1 MKKLF
6 LLAIAST
13 GLFVACT
20 PENNPLVLS
29 DQEAAQS
36 LAYSIAEDRNGV
48 LAQFS
53 DAINYVDSTG
63 VCAFSGDSSIHKKSK
78 DGASSIFDYNLNY
91 IFNRTCNGDNPA
103 NFTLTA
109 DGSGFYDA
117 SKMSATDNVGL
128 QLSIAGLSDA
138 ADFYSVNA
146 SYTRVGTF
154 KSKILSF
161 LGFENDIKL
170 NLFNIKLNKAS
181 EKAFAG
187 TGTCKIVSNPTVG
200 KTIYFN
206 ASITFIG
213 QRTSFIKING
223 KTFLFDL
230 VTGEI
235 IQ

>member
-1 MKKLF
+1 MRV
-6 LLAIAST
+6 IRS
-13 GLFVACT
+13 V
-20 PENNPLVLS
+20 
-29 DQEAAQS
+29 
-36 LAYSIAEDRNGV
+36 
-48 LAQFS
+48 
-53 DAINYVDSTG
+53 
-63 VCAFSGDSSIHKKSK
+63 
-78 DGASSIFDYNLNY
+78 
-91 IFNRTCNGDNPA
+91 
-103 NFTLTA
+103 
-109 DGSGFYDA
+109 GS
-117 SKMSATDNVGL
+117 
-128 QLSIAGLSDA
+128 
-138 ADFYSVNA
+138 
-146 SYTRVGTF
+146 F

-170 NLFNIKLNKAS
+170 NLFNIRLNKAS